1 MKKQCVDKMRACK
14 EIEDTK
20 RDQKEV
26 LKLKSTVT
34 KVKKKNTRGV
44 ESRLT
49 AKHIVMK

>member
-1 MKKQCVDKMRACK
+1 MRACK

-34 KVKKKNTRGV
+34 KVKKKIQEVLRADSQQNT
-44 ESRLT
+44 L
-49 AKHIVMK
+49 